1 MIKSLCEF
9 CNKKSASKSFHC
21 NHCIKKHSICDICLN
36 ENKEKLN
43 IRIVGR
49 KGIYDSNL
57 KKWK

>member
-1 MIKSLCEF
+1 MESLCEF
-9 CNKKSASKSFHC
+9 CNEKTASKSFHC
-21 NHCIKKHSICDICLN
+21 NHCTTKHRICDVCLIK
-36 ENKEKLN
+36 NKKKLN